1 MGITLVLFWTIAAYF
16 AQKALPLQCMNS
28 IKYHYW
34 HIERHSIAGNTNLDG
49 CLGKSVDPNGLTLL
63 LCTDGYA
70 EASINFEQKTIRKGS
85 LVILSYDLTFIP
97 ISTSED
103 FNALYVSFTTEM
115 TMSLYIKLNSSAFWG
130 YTYEHPV
137 FQTGG
142 EEYDALVMWFK
153 QTTWIL
159 SRYNSTKNEDMLQN
173 NLYNLF
179 MSVFLEQEQMLDNEA
194 FNRQNRKRGAD
205 LVSQFYMLVNRYYTR
220 HREVAFYA
228 EKLNITTDY
237 LHKLISEADS
247 LSPKEWI
254 NYNLIA
260 AIKVY
265 LTNTSLSIK
274 NIASELNFEDVS
286 YMCRFFR
293 KRVGV
298 PPLEYRNSNKHD
310 K

>member
-1 MGITLVLFWTIAAYF
+1 MD
-16 AQKALPLQCMNS
+16 S

-34 HIERHSIAGNTNLDG
+34 HIGRHSIAGKTNLDG
-49 CLGKSVDPNGLTLL
+49 CLGKPVDPNGLTLL
-63 LCTDGYA
+63 LCTEGCA
-70 EASINFEQKTIRKGS
+70 EASINFEKKFISKGS
-85 LVILSYDLTFIP
+85 FVILSYDLTFIP
-97 ISTSED
+97 ISTSDD
-103 FNALYVSFTTEM
+103 FKALYVSFTQEM
-115 TMSLYIKLNSSAFWG
+115 TMPLYIKVNSPSFWD
-130 YTYEHPV
+130 YTYKYPV
-137 FQTGG
+137 FQTDG
-142 EEYDALVMWFK
+142 EEYDALVMWFR
-153 QTTWIL
+153 QTSWVI
-159 SRYNSTKNEDMLQN
+159 SRYDSSRNEDMLQN

-179 MSVFLEQEQMLDNEA
+179 MSVFLELEQKLDNEA
-194 FNRQNRKRGAD
+194 FDKQIRNRGAD

-220 HREVAFYA
+220 RREVAFYA

-247 LSPKEWI
+247 LTPKEWI

-293 KRVGV
+293 KKMGAS
-298 PPLEYRNSNKHD
+298 PLEYRNSNK
-310 K
+310 KNK